1 MRTLPDALRFGL
13 AATVS
18 ASVRRRFL
26 SCLWELTYR
35 CNARCAICSY
45 WRNPSDPRQ
54 ELGLDEIAQGLVR
67 LHRGG
72 CRMINFTGG
81 EPTLRSDLEGII
93 RRASQMGFWTSI
105 VTNGSTLTR
114 NRICELKKC
123 GLDNLFISL
132 DSLDP
137 ETHDARRGIPGL
149 HRKVLQCLEW
159 LREDFLAGH
168 RTGGIF
174 CVLTAGNTK
183 EIPEMLKIAEGAGV
197 FAIVQPYHSAK
208 TGDHAHSPLAND
220 DLRTLLAT
228 LRARHHCLL
237 SSQGYLDGVCD
248 FLSGQRLPACNAG
261 TKYFSIDP
269 FGFLHPCVDQP
280 AVGHVLRDDLSVLRT
295 EQIRKM
301 TSNCEGCWY
310 CFRGEVDTSLTVTGY
325 AGRVAVVS
333 RVLRANRRRHWRKHL
348 GRRERAGQRA
358 AGTLPTE

>member
-13 AATVS
+13 SATVS
-18 ASVRRRFL
+18 AAVRRRFF

-45 WRNPSDPRQ
+45 WRNPSDPTQ
-54 ELGLDEIAQGLVR
+54 ELGLDEIAQALVR

-81 EPTLRSDLEGII
+81 EPTLRLDLEEII

-114 NRICELKKC
+114 DRISELKEC
-123 GLDNLFISL
+123 GLDNLFMSL

-149 HRKVLQCLEW
+149 HRKVVQSLEW
-159 LREDFLAGH
+159 LREDFLTGH

-174 CVLTAGNTK
+174 CVLTASNTK
-183 EIPEMLKIAEGAGV
+183 EIPEMLDIAEEAGV

-208 TGDHAHSPLAND
+208 TGEHAHSPLATE
-220 DLRTLLAT
+220 DLRTLVAT
-228 LRARHHCLL
+228 LRARHRCLL

-248 FLSGQRLPACNAG
+248 FLSKRRLPACNAG

-280 AVGHVLRDDLSVLRT
+280 AVGHVLHDDLSVLRT
-295 EQIRKM
+295 AEIRKM
-301 TSNCEGCWY
+301 ASNCDGCWY
-310 CFRGEVDTSLTVTGY
+310 CFRGEVDTSLTLSGY
-325 AGRVAVVS
+325 AGKVAVVC
-333 RVLRANRRRHWRKHL
+333 RVLRTNRRRHWR
-348 GRRERAGQRA
+348 RRFECHERAGQRA
-358 AGTLPTE
+358 AKALPTE